1 MLLTARLL
9 VAAVP
14 FARWRGTLGAPVD
27 GHGTVVE
34 GEPPGLGPVLAAHR
48 RALLRLPLPF
58 KCLPRSMALHW
69 MLRRRGVASTLAI
82 GALPRR
88 GRGRGHI
95 DDLHAWVWVN
105 GVVRH
110 GASDLP
116 YVELLRLG

>member
-1 MLLTARLL
+1 MLLAAWTL
-9 VAAVP
+9 VAFIP
-14 FARWRGTLGAPVD
+14 FGRWRSTLGRPTEARNPPGSD
-27 GHGTVVE
+27 D
-34 GEPPGLGPVLAAHR
+34 PPGLLPVLAAHR
-48 RALLRLPLPF
+48 RALTRLPLRF
-58 KCLPRSMALHW
+58 KCLPRSMALQW

-110 GASDLP
+110 GESDLP